1 VRRRV
6 GQVQEAQDLTQTFFT
21 YLLEKQ
27 AIARADPSRGHFR
40 AFLLTALKNFLAN
53 ELDKSVAM
61 KRGGGKVVLSLDF
74 NSGESRYLIE
84 PSHDLTP
91 DKLYE
96 RRWVLTLLDQ
106 VLERLRIE
114 LTEAGKPRYFEQF
127 KGTLTDETISD
138 DYAQAAVVLGIT
150 SAAAKQAA
158 YRLRKRYREL
168 FRAEVART
176 LDQEEDVDQEIE
188 RLLQFL
194 G

>member
-1 VRRRV
+1 V